1 MCFKWRTLKIFMDAL
16 NRIKFLE
23 DRLHRLSEIGMALST
38 EKNTDRLFEMILEE
52 AKAITRADGQT
63 LYSMNKDGNLKFEI
77 MRNDTMNI
85 NMGGTSGIEI
95 PYYPVKLWID
105 NQTPNK
111 QNVSA
116 YVALAQKTV
125 NIHDAYEEEGFD
137 FEGTKNFDE
146 KSGYRSKSFLTVP
159 LKNHE
164 NEIIGVMQLINA
176 RNDHD
181 EVISFNKE
189 MQEQLESLASQGA
202 VALTNK
208 RLVEELKT
216 LFEAFIKLIATAI
229 DKKSEYTGGH
239 CNRVPVITM
248 MLADAVAEITEGKFK
263 DFSMTA
269 DQRYELY
276 IAAWLHDCGKVATPP
291 HVVDKSTKLETIFD
305 RIELVKT
312 RMELLK
318 RDAEIAF
325 LKRKLNGQKSDTFDE
340 EYKETV
346 RQIEENMAFLET
358 CNVGGEFMKPDLQD
372 RVSSIGEQQVNLY
385 GKKQNFLT
393 DEELKNL
400 NIPKGTLLPEER
412 EIINDHIVITIEM
425 LEQLP
430 YPKHLK
436 NVPEFAGGHHEK
448 MDGTGYPKGLKANQ
462 MSTQAKMMAI
472 ADIYEALT
480 AADRPY
486 KDGKKLSTA
495 MRIMG
500 FMKNDYHIDED
511 LFEIFVKSGVY
522 KKYAED
528 YVAKTQIDDVDEE
541 VILEP

>member
-1 MCFKWRTLKIFMDAL
+1 MCLKWRTLKIFMDAL

-95 PYYPVKLWID
+95 PYYPVKLWMD

-248 MLADAVAEITEGKFK
+248 MLADAVAEITEGRFK

-325 LKRKLNGQKSDTFDE
+325 LKRQLNGQKSDTFDE

-372 RVSSIGEQQVNLY
+372 RVNSIGEQQVNLY

-522 KKYAED
+522 KRYAED